1 MNHSCDKNAPK
12 IRSIFDI
19 ETESWW
25 PLFSHSNSV
34 YEGAIIVIKKA
45 PKFLHI
51 FENEIESGG
60 LYFHIP
66 IQPINGP
73 FLWTKN
79 SENSA

>member
-1 MNHSCDKNAPK
+1 MKNAPK

-19 ETESWW
+19 ETES
-25 PLFSHSNSV
+25 SHSNSV
-34 YEGAIIVIKKA
+34 YERTITVIKIA
-45 PKFLHI
+45 PKFLPI

-73 FLWTKN
+73 FL
-79 SENSA
+79 